1 MKFSHNLFIFI
12 IFLLTYKNYKYTVSS
27 FRHLNTHNTHDY
39 NLKCNI
45 LKSLQKDYVNVTPI
59 STANTTLD
67 IKKDYSL
74 KSDWIPSKFNNEKSS
89 SAYFDWNFKDLFP
102 SRRYSKGGVL
112 LDVKDASIWLGDR
125 ILFEKVSFSVNTG
138 ECVGIVGNNGVG
150 KSSMFDAIY
159 DRLSGANS
167 AKDSMSISLDVTFNV
182 KDDSRGGEDYT
193 QNSHLYS
200 FILKLM
206 EVGQVTAQELAE
218 LYENFEESESKVL
231 PIYSLSGVGYMRQNY
246 TLDLDHNATVSELI
260 SRVFVTYNSC
270 NKAIEYVEA
279 NLEYFNSL
287 ISVEQCSKI
296 ASDIL
301 SLYNS
306 EGKLMRQRLKEMNTL
321 ISKLLPIFG
330 MESMV
335 ESRVGSLSGGFKMR
349 LYLFLLLLH
358 SPNLL
363 LLDEPTN
370 NLDTTT
376 VKFLI
381 DVLNYLMKNTK
392 LSVLVVSHD
401 TRLLN
406 SICTSIFQMTGDGSI
421 TPYRGNFDDF
431 VLKGTSEK
439 NIRNA
444 RIEKLRKNINTLS
457 KDIEELRVSQK
468 GSKKALKV
476 TISQKEELLNKYQEE
491 LDGLVG
497 SPLSKYT
504 KTYNRVL
511 FNDSNSFNAIFQ
523 KMLNKNA
530 ILNRGQM
537 LNSFGPLFKLIDV
550 TLDTEAGKRVFE
562 KLNLTVYP
570 TDRIVLLGDN
580 GIGKTTLLKLLFKSQ
595 ASFRDNPILSRISSI
610 DRKIMNEDINN
621 NRVER
626 GSKTWELFEK
636 INKYNRETMND
647 EHSVYEAGDI
657 EYRILVNEPFNFK
670 LVEGLMS
677 VNQAKLSYYSQN
689 CSNIL
694 NYKKTVYSLLREYV
708 GDRVDMELLTD
719 YMGCFHLRDYV
730 DSQVS
735 DLSFGER
742 SRLLLSLLLINK
754 SHFLLLDEPTNHLD
768 LFMKKVL
775 KLVVNSIYKGGFMI
789 ATHDLD
795 FIRDLS
801 TVNAFVYIYSK
812 DRVFKFSQRFG
823 EEYLNFKSEY
833 PDADRAKTLEFLNRL
848 SRDKSFT
855 SIDSSV
861 FEEELKTVKRQPRKK
876 KTHPPRDPNDR
887 SRIKNIKRWK

>member
-1 MKFSHNLFIFI
+1 MVINE
-12 IFLLTYKNYKYTVSS
+12 NSS
-27 FRHLNTHNTHDY
+27 T
-39 NLKCNI
+39 
-45 LKSLQKDYVNVTPI
+45 
-59 STANTTLD
+59 
-67 IKKDYSL
+67 
-74 KSDWIPSKFNNEKSS
+74 
-89 SAYFDWNFKDLFP
+89 AYFDWNFKDLFP
-102 SRRYSKGGVL
+102 SRRYSKGGIL

-125 ILFEKVSFSVNTG
+125 ILFENVSFSVNTG

-159 DRLSGANS
+159 DRLSGINS
-167 AKDSMSISLDVTFNV
+167 SRESMSITLDVTFNV
-182 KDDSRGGEDYT
+182 KDDSKGGQDHT

-206 EVGQVTAQELAE
+206 EVGQVPAQELAE
-218 LYENFEESESKVL
+218 LYEKFEGSESEIL

-246 TLDLDHNATVSELI
+246 TLDLDHKATVSELI

-279 NLEYFNSL
+279 NLEYFNNL
-287 ISVEQCSKI
+287 INDEQCSKI

-306 EGKLMRQRLKEMNTL
+306 EGKLMRQRFKEMNTL
-321 ISKLLPIFG
+321 ITKLLPIFG
-330 MESMV
+330 MDSMV
-335 ESRVGSLSGGFKMR
+335 DSRVGSLSGGFKMR

-401 TRLLN
+401 TKLLN
-406 SICTSIFQMTGDGSI
+406 SICTSIFQLTGDGSI

-431 VLKGTSEK
+431 VFKGTSEK
-439 NIRNA
+439 NIRNS
-444 RIEKLRKNINTLS
+444 RIEKLSKNINILS
-457 KDIEELRVSQK
+457 KEIDELKVGQK

-476 TISQKEELLNKYQEE
+476 TISQKEELLNKHQEE

-511 FNDSNSFNAIFQ
+511 FNDTNNFNTIFQ

-530 ILNRGQM
+530 ILNTGQM

-550 TLDTEAGKRVFE
+550 TLDTDAGKRVLE
-562 KLNLTVYP
+562 KLNLTIYP

-595 ASFRDNPILSRISSI
+595 ANFRNNPILSRISSI
-610 DRKIMNEDINN
+610 DKKIMNQEINN
-621 NRVER
+621 NMVEK
-626 GSKTWELFEK
+626 GSKTWELFER
-636 INKYNRETMND
+636 INKYNREMMNN
-647 EHSVYEAGDI
+647 EQSVYDMDDI

-670 LVEGLMS
+670 LVDGLMS
-677 VNQAKLSYYSQN
+677 VNEAKLSYYSQN

-694 NYKKTVYSLLREYV
+694 NYNKTVYSLLREYV
-708 GDRVDMELLTD
+708 GDNMDMELLTN
-719 YMGCFHLRDYV
+719 YMGCFHLRDYI
-730 DSQVS
+730 DSYVS

-754 SHFLLLDEPTNHLD
+754 SHFFLLDEPTNHLD

-775 KLVVNSIYKGGFMI
+775 KLIVNGIYKGGFMI

-795 FIRDLS
+795 FIRDL
-801 TVNAFVYIYSK
+801 TAVNSFVYIYSK
-812 DRVFKFSQRFG
+812 DKVLKFNQKFG
-823 EEYLNFKSEY
+823 AEYLNFKSEY
-833 PDADRAKTLEFLNRL
+833 PDADRNKILEFLNRL

-855 SIDSSV
+855 SIDSST
-861 FEEELKTVKRQPRKK
+861 FEEEFYNKKRPSKKK
-876 KTHPPRDPNDR
+876 KTQPARNPNDR
-887 SRIKNIKRWK
+887 SRVKNIKRWK